1 MAHTEHTVPELFQ
14 LLVGFAVLRP
24 VNLLEWPTHISID
37 KTHYFLLHSVFLSSH
52 FSSYPPSLQYQRN
65 FWKWVLEN
73 LENAQKIHEF
83 EIDPRFYERYLE
95 LLSTSGPN
103 IGFPISERC
112 DQVCRRR
119 LPLIHQP
126 LVDSYVTYIWE
137 FISQEIPELSLNV
150 DLSKYE
156 TVTLLESR
164 RMIESGTTGLR
175 TWGASLVL
183 AQYLSKNP
191 SVVKHRRVLEL
202 GSGVGFLGIVV
213 ASLQLQHATTS
224 SCNDLCGTLYLTDVN
239 EEVLVRCKKNIVLPC
254 NRSSTHPNVHVQ
266 KLDWSTSLDDHQRCN
281 LASYLEHDLK
291 PDVILGADIVGLSV

>member
-1 MAHTEHTVPELFQ
+1 M
-14 LLVGFAVLRP
+14 
-24 VNLLEWPTHISID
+24 
-37 KTHYFLLHSVFLSSH
+37 
-52 FSSYPPSLQYQRN
+52 
-65 FWKWVLEN
+65 
-73 LENAQKIHEF
+73 
-83 EIDPRFYERYLE
+83 
-95 LLSTSGPN
+95 
-103 IGFPISERC
+103 
-112 DQVCRRR
+112 
-119 LPLIHQP
+119 
-126 LVDSYVTYIWE
+126 TYIWE

-191 SVVKHRRVLEL
+191 SLYRCLSYFKVVIAHINAGVVKHRRVLEL

-224 SCNDLCGTLYLTDVN
+224 SCDDLCGTLYLTDVN

-254 NRSSTHPNVHVQ
+254 SKHIS
-266 KLDWSTSLDDHQRCN
+266 
-281 LASYLEHDLK
+281 LASW
-291 PDVILGADIVGLSV
+291 GL